1 MFELL
6 HHLNFFLVIRTK
18 LWTCFPLSYRQFIS
32 YVWLSEKREDEK
44 WENEEIEKK
53 LILRCLV
60 WEIMMRKENEVD
72 GVFDPT
78 HKFFSL
84 PNWEEKSKEN
94 VNEKKSA
101 KLPQSFHNSTFNNNG
116 IRVADFIFLVFHH
129 FYQSAKSAI
138 YHFSRK
144 LLATYHLWR
153 GVWKCTF
160 FWKTKTKSMY
170 HTYIFIVE

>member
-1 MFELL
+1 MFSNILSTIHKLCLVEWKKRGWKMRKWRNRRKIDFTLFGL
-6 HHLNFFLVIRTK
+6 RDNEEERKWGGWSFLTQPTNFF
-18 LWTCFPLSYRQFIS
+18 F
-32 YVWLSEKREDEK
+32 
-44 WENEEIEKK
+44 
-53 LILRCLV
+53 
-60 WEIMMRKENEVD
+60 
-72 GVFDPT
+72 
-78 HKFFSL
+78 L

-144 LLATYHLWR
+144 LLATYHLLR